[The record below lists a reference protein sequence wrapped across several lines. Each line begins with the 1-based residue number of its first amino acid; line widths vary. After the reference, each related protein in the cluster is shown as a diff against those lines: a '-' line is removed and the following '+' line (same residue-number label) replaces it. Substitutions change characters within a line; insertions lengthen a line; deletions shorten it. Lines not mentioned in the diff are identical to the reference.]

1 MPTSC
6 LHTLLWEQTLSGDSK
21 AYDQFVR
28 LFYQALFQYGCK
40 FSRNKELIKDCI
52 QDVFLEVWQKRQ
64 QVNREI
70 PPKPYLMA
78 SLRRRIHRVALAN
91 RPVIGQEESLRDDV
105 FEVQFSVEEAFI
117 REETTLQTAERCLQL
132 LKTLPKRQQEVIY
145 LKYFQDLSR
154 DEIAEVMKIAPQSVS
169 NLIQLALKWLKT
181 YAGSEI
187 SWLLL
192 LFVRFFA

>member
-1 MPTSC
+1 MSTLC
-6 LHTLLWEQTLSGDSK
+6 IHTLLWEQTLSGDGK
-21 AYDQFVR
+21 AYDQLVR
-28 LFYQALFQYGCK
+28 LFYQGLFQYGCR

-64 QVNREI
+64 QVDREI

-91 RPVIGQEESLRDDV
+91 RPVFGQEAYLRDDL
-105 FEVQFSVEEAFI
+105 FEVQFSVEESFI

-187 SWLLL
+187 SWLIL
-192 LFVRFFA
+192 LFFRFFP